1 MLVKAFELSRV
12 RCQSFKVARLLENQP
27 GNMKSLKSTAD
38 PNLKHDAIAAM
49 RHPRPHKRT
58 AIHKASEIS

>member
-12 RCQSFKVARLLENQP
+12 RRQSLKVARLLESQSS
-27 GNMKSLKSTAD
+27 NMKTLKPAAY

-49 RHPRPHKRT
+49 RDPRPHKRT
-58 AIHKASEIS
+58 AIHKASEQS